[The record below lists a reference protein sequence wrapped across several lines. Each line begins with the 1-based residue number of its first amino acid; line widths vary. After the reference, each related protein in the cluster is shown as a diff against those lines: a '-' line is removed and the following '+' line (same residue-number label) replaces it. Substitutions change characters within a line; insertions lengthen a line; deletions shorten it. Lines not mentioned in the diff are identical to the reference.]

1 MSKIPPAA
9 VVKFIDNFTLY

>member
-9 VVKFIDNFTLY
+9 VVKFIDNFLY